1 MPFPGSVG
9 RQLAWNGGARS
20 RSPHRHSTS
29 SCSAAGSSSWS
40 FAAQVTDTGRKWLP
54 LPKGKGYFMK
64 DDAYH
69 STEKGDSSCDDG
81 SYYDSKQR
89 KGKGDSSYGSQQRLW
104 PAASSAGPAA
114 KEFLLFVVL
123 RVGFPKVLR

>member
-54 LPKGKGYFMK
+54 LPKGKGYFVK
-64 DDAYH
+64 DDTYQR
-69 STEKGDSSCDDG
+69 TQGESSCDDG
-81 SYYDSKQR
+81 SYYDSKQG
-89 KGKGDSSYGSQQRLW
+89 KGKGDSSYGSYYDGKWEKGEDDYDR
-104 PAASSAGPAA
+104 AKKKDTAGQYD
-114 KEFLLFVVL
+114 KKL
-123 RVGFPKVLR
+123 